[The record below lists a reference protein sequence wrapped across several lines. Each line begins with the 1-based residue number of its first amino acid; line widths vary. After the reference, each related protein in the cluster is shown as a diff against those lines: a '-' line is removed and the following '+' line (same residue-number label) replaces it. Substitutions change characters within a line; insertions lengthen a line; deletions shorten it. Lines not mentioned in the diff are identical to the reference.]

1 MTKFIVFSDL
11 DGSFLNEKTYSFGS
25 LKNYINNLN
34 SNIEIIFVTSKT
46 YDEVLKIKKK
56 LNINYPFA
64 VENGACI
71 FFPLDYFKNSQV
83 KYNFI
88 KYKKHIGLKISNL
101 KSDDIY
107 NNFNYLKE
115 KYRFLFYNE
124 LSEKK
129 ILKITNLNYKDI
141 KLSKIRQFSNPIY
154 WEDSLFKKQK
164 FKKEIYSMKKRVSIF
179 DGGRFLHIL
188 DNYDKGI
195 AVKKIL
201 EIKKKIDTPF
211 KTISIGDSENDIPML
226 ELTDFA
232 CIIKSKRNIVLK
244 NKNIF
249 KSNLIAPE
257 GWRESLDY
265 CLKKEIENF

>member
-1 MTKFIVFSDL
+1 
-11 DGSFLNEKTYSFGS
+11 
-25 LKNYINNLN
+25 
-34 SNIEIIFVTSKT
+34 
-46 YDEVLKIKKK
+46 
-56 LNINYPFA
+56 
-64 VENGACI
+64 
-71 FFPLDYFKNSQV
+71 
-83 KYNFI
+83 
-88 KYKKHIGLKISNL
+88 
-101 KSDDIY
+101 
-107 NNFNYLKE
+107 
-115 KYRFLFYNE
+115 
-124 LSEKK
+124 
-129 ILKITNLNYKDI
+129 
-141 KLSKIRQFSNPIY
+141 
-154 WEDSLFKKQK
+154 
-164 FKKEIYSMKKRVSIF
+164 MKKRVSIF